1 MHGFAWVVRG
11 GGARGGAR
19 GWCMGVV
26 QVHGCAGV
34 VHGCG
39 WCMRVAQKHGLC
51 FIAFLNNYQN
61 KSLEKLYLVRNGK
74 EELMLIVDN
83 NCIALMEFI
92 TLIQ

>member
-1 MHGFAWVVRG
+1 MGSRGWCAEVVR
-11 GGARGGAR
+11 AGGAR

-26 QVHGCAGV
+26 HGGGTWVRGGGA
-34 VHGCG
+34 CG